1 MKRYYIF
8 IFILSCAL
16 PVHSI
21 SSYKASYDLYGQT
34 DLGNIKFGSAEYELI
49 VANNAYVF
57 TSNAKTDKLWSAIY
71 DFFKIE
77 TSVGLIE
84 DNKLI
89 GNYYKTIEN
98 QGDLISE
105 NYEIN
110 IFPNERYATLNSSV
124 IGNSLTKSGLE
135 KLSDRELILQAI
147 NSGIANKIVFGGS
160 KAWNPDVPSYEKDL
174 ANREELIGVLIE
186 SLWEINSGD
195 IVDALSV
202 YLHISEDIQK
212 YPNKKTFVYQIVD
225 KKGVNQREFTIEG
238 FETINIDNNEVE
250 TIRIISPKLRLIFNV
265 SKDHNFMPVYINKTN
280 GEANFQITL
289 TDYSQ

>member
-225 KKGVNQREFTIEG
+225 KKGVNQREFTIDG

>member
-1 MKRYYIF
+1 M
-8 IFILSCAL
+8 SCAL

-21 SSYKASYDLYGQT
+21 SSYKASYDFYGQT

-49 VANNAYVF
+49 VANNSYVF

-71 DFFKIE
+71 DYLRIE
-77 TSVGLIE
+77 TSIGLIE

-89 GNYYKTIEN
+89 GDYYKTIEN
-98 QGDLISE
+98 QGDSISE

-110 IFPNERYATLNSSV
+110 IYPNERYATLNSSV
-124 IGNSLTKSGLE
+124 IGNTLNKSGLE
-135 KLSDRELILQAI
+135 KLSDRELILLAI
-147 NSGIANKIVFGGS
+147 NSGFVNKIEFGGIH
-160 KAWNPDVPSYEKDL
+160 ARNNDVPSYEKEV
-174 ANREELIGVLIE
+174 ANREELIEVLIE

-225 KKGVNQREFTIEG
+225 KKGVNQREFTIDG

-250 TIRIISPKLRLIFNV
+250 TIRIICPELRLIFNV
-265 SKDHNFMPVYINKTN
+265 SKDYNFMPVNINKTN
-280 GEANFQITL
+280 GEADFQLTL
-289 TDYSQ
+289 TDYN